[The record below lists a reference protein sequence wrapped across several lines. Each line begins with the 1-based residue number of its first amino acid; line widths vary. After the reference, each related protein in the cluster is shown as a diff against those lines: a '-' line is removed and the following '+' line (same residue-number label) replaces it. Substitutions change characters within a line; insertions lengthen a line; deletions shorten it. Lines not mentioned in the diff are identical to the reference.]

1 MDVSNKFLNL
11 EQRRSDFKPGG
22 LSKNKSESTG
32 IRKVDL
38 QRQICEL
45 RTFALH
51 SINETNWMFRSNSL
65 LADNFGKQA
74 MIERSN
80 IKFL

>member
-11 EQRRSDFKPGG
+11 EQRRSDFKTAG
-22 LSKNKSESTG
+22 LSKNKSDSTG

-38 QRQICEL
+38 HRQICKL
-45 RTFALH
+45 RNFALY
-51 SINETNWMFRSNSL
+51 SINETNWMFRSNNL
-65 LADNFGKQA
+65 LVDNFAKQA
-74 MIERSN
+74 AMDRSN